1 MRLQV
6 NAATISVLSGTWAAS
21 ADTSKN
27 AVNAILK
34 SKFARD
40 VEAAYK
46 LDPMGQRQKMQKKR
60 SLETKKKRNNKSK
73 SNATKKMDVDVGIL
87 ATGSNAAIYPQFL
100 YGQKRMGREE
110 TQRFLQDEE
119 SKRECPS
126 GCPQEFCDCGWTF
139 KEVQY
144 CTKEMI
150 SVCERGLVS
159 RCVRTEDI
167 EFYEETYC
175 PYAACV
181 ENNESEEVCH
191 CDYYS
196 NYCRLFYEYD
206 DAFDSCITAECCEKT
221 PAGEKATC
229 VPALQPTFT
238 PTATPTASMAPTVAP
253 SVRFYVCFG
262 SISYDVFLVFNSAHQ
277 RLILLLAYTF
287 TRELPHQQYPVD
299 HRSQVSPHHLLRSA
313 AAQPRLQSQLH

>member
-60 SLETKKKRNNKSK
+60 SLETKKKRNNNSN

-144 CTKEMI
+144 CTKEML

-196 NYCRLFYEYD
+196 NYCKLFYEYD
-206 DAFDSCITAECCEKT
+206 DAFDSCVTAECCEKT

-253 SVRFYVCFG
+253 SVRFCVCFG
-262 SISYDVFLVFNSAHQ
+262 SI
-277 RLILLLAYTF
+277 IL
-287 TRELPHQQYPVD
+287 
-299 HRSQVSPHHLLRSA
+299 
-313 AAQPRLQSQLH
+313 